1 MNTLKQQI
9 KSGYALR
16 AVRQAEMMAGHTVSQ
31 HYSPGG
37 FRLLSAP
44 PVRHKRDRQE
54 SKARARWM
62 GLIRFFTPD
71 ALHTGEYGLGL

>member
-9 KSGYALR
+9 HSGSLLR
-16 AVRQAEMMAGHTVSQ
+16 NVRAAEAMAGHTVSQ

-37 FRLLSAP
+37 FRLLATP
-44 PVRHKRDRQE
+44 AVRHKRDRQD

-62 GLIRFFTPD
+62 ALVRFFTPD

>member
-16 AVRQAEMMAGHTVSQ
+16 AVRQAEAMAGVSVSQ

-37 FRLLSAP
+37 HRLLSTPA
-44 PVRHKRDRQE
+44 VRHKRNRRE
-54 SKARARWM
+54 SKSRARWM
-62 GLIRFFTPD
+62 GLVRFFTPN
-71 ALHTGEYGLGL
+71 ALRTGEYGLVL